1 VTEFPIAAGG
11 ADWVIANESE
21 QALIQ
26 RAKRD
31 PKAFALIYERHY
43 APIAGYVYRRTG
55 NVHATEDIVSDVFL
69 AAMRTLGRFRYRG
82 VPIRAWLY
90 RLASNAVN
98 QWVKSQRRRH
108 MSQVDESVMS
118 HDTDEVSSRD
128 MDDAAQVRIAL
139 LQLSP
144 KYQTVLALRYFED
157 LSLTEVSQATGW
169 RLGTVKSLVSRGRQS
184 LREKLLR
191 EG

>member
-1 VTEFPIAAGG
+1 MTEFPIAAGG
-11 ADWVIANESE
+11 AEWVIANESE
-21 QALIQ
+21 QMLIQ
-26 RAKRD
+26 QAKRD
-31 PKAFALIYERHY
+31 PKAFVLIYDHHY
-43 APIAGYVYRRTG
+43 TPIAGYVYRRTG
-55 NVHATEDIVSDVFL
+55 DVHATEDIVSDVFL

-98 QWVKSQRRRH
+98 QWVKRQRRRH
-108 MSQVDESVMS
+108 MSLVDESVMS
-118 HDTDEVSSRD
+118 HHADETSRRD
-128 MDDAAQVRIAL
+128 RDEAARVRKAL

-144 KYQTVLALRYFED
+144 KYQTVIALRYFED
-157 LSLTEVSQATGW
+157 LSLAEVSQATGW

-184 LREKLLR
+184 LREKLSR